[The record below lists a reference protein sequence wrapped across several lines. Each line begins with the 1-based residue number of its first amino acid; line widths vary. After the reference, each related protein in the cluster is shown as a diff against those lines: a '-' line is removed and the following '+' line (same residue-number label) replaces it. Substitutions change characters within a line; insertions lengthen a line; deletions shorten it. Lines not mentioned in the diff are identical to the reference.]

1 MYGVGLAQN
10 VAIAN
15 WRVMFL
21 ICGGSTALCGTLFVL
36 LMPQGPETAWFLTEA
51 ERKIA
56 CQRLLDDGGIA
67 TEDKP
72 KFQKSQ
78 VMEALVDPFC
88 WAAVLIGFLG
98 TFASPV
104 LKFASLVISG
114 FGWSPF
120 NTMLVGLPSGFLQI
134 LFIWVAV
141 IGIRVTKIPR
151 CYWGIALTA
160 LPLVGNI
167 GIYLVPS
174 TNKWGVVVF
183 TWLATV
189 ISPVMVVSLSLM
201 ASNIKG
207 TTKRSVVS
215 NAYFIAYGAA
225 AVAAPQLWQTSEAPR
240 YRKGLM
246 ADVICLGCTILVFVG
261 YRICVVRE
269 NSRRD
274 ASEIAGDN
282 GTGGTDAGVAEK
294 TDRQDSTLRYIG

>member
-1 MYGVGLAQN
+1 MYGVGMADN

-21 ICGGSTALCGTLFVL
+21 ICGGATALCGVTFVL
-36 LMPQGPETAWFLTEA
+36 LMPKDPETAWFLTEA

-56 CQRLLDDGGIA
+56 CQRLQEDGGVA
-67 TEDKP
+67 EGHKP
-72 KFQKSQ
+72 KFEKSQ
-78 VMEALVDPFC
+78 ILEALVDPFC

-134 LFIWVAV
+134 LFIWITV

-151 CYWGIALTA
+151 CYWGVALTA

-167 GIYLVPS
+167 GIYLIPS
-174 TNKWGVVVF
+174 SNKWGVVVF

-207 TTKRSVVS
+207 KTKKSAVS

-225 AVAAPQLWQTSEAPR
+225 AVAAPQLWQTADAPR
-240 YRKGLM
+240 YMKGLT
-246 ADVICLGCTILVFVG
+246 ADVICLACTIVVFIG
-261 YRICVVRE
+261 YRVLVLVE
-269 NSRRD
+269 NKRRD
-274 ASEIAGDN
+274 ALEASGENVGSDV
-282 GTGGTDAGVAEK
+282 DAGGMDK
-294 TDRQDSTLRYIG
+294 TDRQDRALRYVA

>member
-1 MYGVGLAQN
+1 MYGVGLAEN

-21 ICGGSTALCGTLFVL
+21 ICGGATALCGVLFLL

-51 ERKIA
+51 EREIA
-56 CQRLLDDGGIA
+56 CQRLRDDGSS
-67 TEDKP
+67 TKEDKP
-72 KFQKSQ
+72 KFQRWQ
-78 VMEALVDPFC
+78 LMEALRDPFC

-104 LKFASLVISG
+104 LKYASLVISG
-114 FGWSPF
+114 FGWSKF
-120 NTMLVGLPSGFLQI
+120 NTMLVALPSGFLQI
-134 LFIWVAV
+134 LFIWIAV

-151 CYWGIALTA
+151 CYWGVALTV

-167 GIYLVPS
+167 GIYLIPS

-207 TTKRSVVS
+207 TTKKSAVS
-215 NAYFIAYGAA
+215 NGYFIAYGAA
-225 AVAAPQLWQTSEAPR
+225 AVAAPQLWQTTDAPR
-240 YRKGLM
+240 YVHGLT
-246 ADVICLGCTILVFVG
+246 ADIICLSCIILVFIG
-261 YRICVVRE
+261 YRLCVLRE
-269 NSRRD
+269 NKRRD
-274 ASEIAGDN
+274 AAESTQGLESNLPNA
-282 GTGGTDAGVAEK
+282 TPEK
-294 TDRQDSTLRYIG
+294 TDREDVTLRYIG

>member
-1 MYGVGLAQN
+1 MYGVGLADN

-21 ICGGSTALCGTLFVL
+21 ICGGATALCGALFVF
-36 LMPQGPETAWFLTEA
+36 LMPQGPETAWFLTDA

-56 CQRLLDDGGIA
+56 CQRLQENEGVVDDQR
-67 TEDKP
+67 P
-72 KFQKSQ
+72 KFEKSQ
-78 VMEALVDPFC
+78 IMEALVDPFC

-134 LFIWVAV
+134 LFIWITV

-151 CYWGIALTA
+151 CYWGVALTV
-160 LPLVGNI
+160 LPLIGNI
-167 GIYLVPS
+167 GIYLIPS
-174 TNKWGVVVF
+174 TNKWGVVIF

-207 TTKRSVVS
+207 KTKKSAVS

-225 AVAAPQLWQTSEAPR
+225 AVAAPQLWQTADAPR
-240 YRKGLM
+240 YIKGLT
-246 ADVICLGCTILVFVG
+246 ADMICLACIILVFIG
-261 YRICVVRE
+261 YRFLVLWE
-269 NSRRD
+269 NKRRNALGD
-274 ASEIAGDN
+274 DDGYVEGDN
-282 GTGGTDAGVAEK
+282 SGVEK
-294 TDRQDSTLRYIG
+294 TDRQDKTLRYVA

>member
-1 MYGVGLAQN
+1 MLSKSAWVSCNGGASIVGALIMYGVGLADN
-10 VAIAN
+10 VSIAN

-21 ICGGSTALCGTLFVL
+21 ICGGATALCGIVFVL
-36 LMPQGPETAWFLTEA
+36 LMPQGPETAWFLTET
-51 ERKIA
+51 ERQIA
-56 CQRLLDDGGIA
+56 CQRLQDPGSVI

-78 VMEALVDPFC
+78 VLEALKDPFC
-88 WAAVLIGFLG
+88 WSAVLIGFLG

-134 LFIWVAV
+134 LFIWITV

-151 CYWGIALTA
+151 CFWGVAVTA
-160 LPLVGNI
+160 LPLIGNI
-167 GIYLVPS
+167 GIYLIPA
-174 TNKWGVVVF
+174 TNKWGVVAF

-207 TTKRSVVS
+207 TTKKSAVS
-215 NAYFIAYGAA
+215 NAYFSMFPPLRTSRLNVNFPAMNRHFPLYH
-225 AVAAPQLWQTSEAPR
+225 AVPFHL
-240 YRKGLM
+240 
-246 ADVICLGCTILVFVG
+246 
-261 YRICVVRE
+261 RE
-269 NSRRD
+269 TLTDENYNSRVWR
-274 ASEIAGDN
+274 SCCGS
-282 GTGGTDAGVAEK
+282 T
-294 TDRQDSTLRYIG
+294 STLANC